1 MKRNYTSENVITQ
14 QKATP
19 VPVKTVINKIEENQE
34 LNMSLEEDEALATKH
49 LSIEELLAKR
59 NKTKELE
66 MQMKEL
72 ENEKEKIENEI
83 EKENM
88 FNELY
93 EYCKLPKSEFL
104 LKITYSD
111 GNFREVNVRN
121 YLNAVVKGLG
131 NSNTKIIKWKSLIT
145 KTLDSYVW
153 FKTNQ
158 DITIRWITKNTE
170 NKTDLISFSMLQ
182 LKPDK
187 FFEYF

>member
-93 EYCKLPKSEFL
+93 EYCKSPKNEFL